1 MIKTY
6 FTFLMISY
14 FIQGEEVKTSLL
26 MPSYDSCSYSKSTF
40 YDTLNEAYG
49 SDNVHLYC
57 KGTNVVSKDYVKP
70 MPRPHLP

>member
-14 FIQGEEVKTSLL
+14 FVQEEEIKTSILL
-26 MPSYDSCSYSKSTF
+26 PSFDDCSHSIQHMS
-40 YDTLNEAYG
+40 DILEPYG
-49 SDNVHLYC
+49 KDVSIYC

-70 MPRPHLP
+70 MPKP

>member
-14 FIQGEEVKTSLL
+14 FVQGEELKTSILL
-26 MPSYDSCSYSKSTF
+26 PSFDDCSYSIQHMS
-40 YDTLNEAYG
+40 DILEPYG
-49 SDNVHLYC
+49 KHAAVYC

-70 MPRPHLP
+70 MPSPYLP

>member
-14 FIQGEEVKTSLL
+14 FVQGEEIKTSILL
-26 MPSYDSCSYSKSTF
+26 PSFDDCSYSIQHMS
-40 YDTLNEAYG
+40 DILEPYG
-49 SDNVHLYC
+49 KDAAVYC

-70 MPRPHLP
+70 MPRPYLP